1 MLKINC
7 SQVNSIMDN
16 MFFCEK
22 SSINIFLISY
32 DIVKIAND
40 QNYTLGEYCGRR
52 TGQTVAVYGNFALI
66 TFHSNPYVEKRG
78 FFFHFKTVSAGLY
91 SY

>member
-1 MLKINC
+1 MK
-7 SQVNSIMDN
+7 
-16 MFFCEK
+16 K
-22 SSINIFLISY
+22 SSINIFLISF

-66 TFHSNPYVEKRG
+66 TFQTDYSVEKRG
-78 FFFHFKTVSAGLY
+78 FFFRFKTVPAGLY
-91 SY
+91 SS

>member
-1 MLKINC
+1 
-7 SQVNSIMDN
+7 MDN

-40 QNYTLGEYCGRR
+40 QNYILGEYCGRR
-52 TGQTVAVYGNFALI
+52 TGQTVAVYGNFAFI
-66 TFHSNPYVEKRG
+66 TFQTDSSVEKRG
-78 FFFHFKTVSAGLY
+78 FVFHFKTVSAGLY